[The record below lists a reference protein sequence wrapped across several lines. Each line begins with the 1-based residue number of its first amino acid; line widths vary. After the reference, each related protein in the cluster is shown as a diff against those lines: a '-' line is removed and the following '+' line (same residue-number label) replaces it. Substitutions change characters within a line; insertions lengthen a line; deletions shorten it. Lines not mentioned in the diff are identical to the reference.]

1 MGTRNLSMPT
11 MQNICQSGWFCKLNN
26 VLLESTVA
34 LFLVF
39 SVNTK
44 NQKKIYKN
52 TVYICKKKKKLF
64 FIVLLLDY

>member
-44 NQKKIYKN
+44 NQKNFIR
-52 TVYICKKKKKLF
+52 TLFIFVKKKKIYFL
-64 FIVLLLDY
+64 